1 MVNNYDLAD
10 VLRQPDTK
18 QARHLLRHGE
28 GESFAVPL
36 KIRATGFAGHFIR
49 KTKPGQQPFDPV

>member
-1 MVNNYDLAD
+1 MGEGL
-10 VLRQPDTK
+10 
-18 QARHLLRHGE
+18 E

-36 KIRATGFAGHFIR
+36 KIRATRFAGHFIR